1 MNLASL
7 QGLNVL
13 VTRPAPQQQ
22 PIREAIE
29 SLGGHAVHFP
39 LIDIVPLRG
48 TENIQELE
56 QRVRALDSYQ
66 VLIFVSTNG
75 ARLGKEWFSN
85 YAAKIPDK
93 IDVIAVG
100 PTTAKMVSTLF
111 ECTVMH
117 SDTGMTSEDMLSL
130 PVLKE
135 VAGKHIGIV
144 RGKGGRELLAM
155 ELCQRGAIV
164 DYFEVYQREVHVYEP
179 EELINVVHC
188 EQINVFTITSAEAL
202 ARFSDLAIDNKAAL
216 SLIPLVV
223 PSARLASQA
232 ERLGYKAVRN
242 SNGAD
247 NSSML
252 TVLKDIASNGS
263 IRNKG

>member
-13 VTRPAPQQQ
+13 VTRPTPQQQ
-22 PIREAIE
+22 SIREAIE
-29 SLGGHAVHFP
+29 SLGGHVIHFP

-56 QRVRALDSYQ
+56 QKVRALDSYQ

-75 ARLGKEWFSN
+75 ARLGKKWFSN

-111 ECTVMH
+111 ECPVMH
-117 SDTGMTSEDMLSL
+117 SDTGMTSEDILSL

-135 VAGKHIGIV
+135 IVGKHIGIV

-164 DYFEVYQREVHVYEP
+164 DYFEVYQREIHVYEP
-179 EELINVVHC
+179 EELINVMNC
-188 EQINVFTITSAEAL
+188 EQINVVTITSGEAL

-232 ERLGYKAVRN
+232 EQLGYKVVRN